1 MADSTHILKL
11 KATLDTSEVKSKL
24 DQLRQVQQQAL
35 GNNQKSGNTPSQSVG
50 GNLTQLTSTLNR
62 LNTTMMQMQRTL
74 SQLVINGRVQ
84 NSRNSSSIPFTVAQG
99 GFGASFES
107 ALGKTRESAL
117 RQKFVEYESLSRRQF
132 ERKARS
138 GRASELFVQAFGG
151 TVNKA
156 AAEAAIFRRTPA
168 GQDFISGVNRVE
180 NENRKLALKPIASLA
195 IHQGASMI
203 GNFARQNGD
212 NTTAFAAS
220 ALGKIGGYAMM
231 GSVAGPWGTAIGA
244 AIGAVETLFDAFTE
258 YAKEA
263 QKQLEDWNK
272 NIDRSQTFKKTYDEV
287 KETRSLNSQI
297 SKAVKND
304 DIARLNFI
312 ADQIQKKIDINSKFL
327 EGQRSSS
334 EYGDTAENIMDIFNQ
349 QEKSISQLEHIKS
362 LIDQINEKKQKEAEI
377 EKKNLDNYRNQ
388 VDILKQ
394 SYKWNEEQ
402 NQNNTERTLGNS
414 DYDTFSDKYSEYR
427 TKYLDFKYQYKTNL
441 DKAENATTSE
451 SAKQFLDIASRMKS
465 AMDFNKSQMDL
476 FGGSQL
482 EMLNNYRK
490 EADIL
495 KQSYKWSE
503 EDRQN
508 KAKIILGDS
517 YSDTIGPY
525 DDYNTLGVNYSTY
538 RAKYGYFK
546 YQYKT
551 NLDKVENATTSES
564 AKQFLDIASKM
575 KDAMDFNKSQMD
587 LFGGSQLEMLNNL
600 LSKIKAPDMTNVTS
614 LASQGLM
621 TFGKDDQLID
631 LQVDY
636 MKQQL
641 DVQKQIKD
649 KMREHVEFE

>member
-35 GNNQKSGNTPSQSVG
+35 GNNQKSGNAPSQGVG

-74 SQLVINGRVQ
+74 SQLVVNGRVQ
-84 NSRNSSSIPFTVAQG
+84 NSRNSSSIPIAVTQG

-107 ALGKTRESAL
+107 AVAKTRESAL
-117 RQKFVEYESLSRRQF
+117 RNKFVKYESLTNRQF
-132 ERKARS
+132 ERIARS
-138 GRASELFVQAFGG
+138 GRTSELFVQAFGG
-151 TVNKA
+151 TVNQA

-168 GQDFISGVNRVE
+168 GKDFISGVNRVE
-180 NENRKLALKPIASLA
+180 NENRKQMLKPILGLA

-203 GNFARQNGD
+203 GEFARQNGD
-212 NTTAFAAS
+212 DTTAFYAQS
-220 ALGKIGGYAMM
+220 AGKIGGYAMM
-231 GSVAGPWGTAIGA
+231 GSVAGPWGAGLGA
-244 AIGAVETLFDAFTE
+244 ALGAIETLFDKFTE
-258 YAKEA
+258 KAKEA

-272 NIDRSQTFKKTYDEV
+272 NIDRSQTFKKTYDEA

-349 QEKSISQLEHIKS
+349 QEKRISQLEHIKS

-388 VDILKQ
+388 VEMLKQ
-394 SYKWNEEQ
+394 SYKWSEEE
-402 NQNNTERTLGNS
+402 NQNNDEINLGKS

-490 EADIL
+490 ESDIL
-495 KQSYKWSE
+495 KQSFAWSE

-508 KAKIILGDS
+508 KAKIILGPS
-517 YSDTIGPY
+517 YSDDIGPY
-525 DDYNTLGVNYSTY
+525 DYDTLGANYNTY
-538 RAKYGYFK
+538 RAKYSYFK

-564 AKQFLDIASKM
+564 AKQFLDIASRM
-575 KDAMDFNKSQMD
+575 KDAMNFNKSQMD

-600 LSKIKAPDMTNVTS
+600 LSKIKAPDITNITS

-621 TFGKDDQLID
+621 TYGKDEQLVD

-649 KMREHVEFE
+649 KIREHVEFE

>member
-24 DQLRQVQQQAL
+24 DQLRQAQQQAL
-35 GNNQKSGNTPSQSVG
+35 GNDQKSGNAPSQGVG

-74 SQLVINGRVQ
+74 SQLTLNGRVQ
-84 NSRNSSSIPFTVAQG
+84 NSHNASSIPVAITQG

-107 ALGKTRESAL
+107 AIAKTRENAL
-117 RQKFVEYESLSRRQF
+117 REIFKGKESWSNRQF
-132 ERKARS
+132 ERFARS

-151 TVNKA
+151 TVKQA
-156 AAEAAIFRRTPA
+156 AAEATIFRRTPA

-180 NENRKLALKPIASLA
+180 NENRKQMLKPILGLA

-203 GNFARQNGD
+203 GDFARQNGD
-212 NTTAFAAS
+212 NTTAFYAQAV
-220 ALGKIGGYAMM
+220 GKVGGYAMM
-231 GSVAGPWGTAIGA
+231 GSAAGPYGA
-244 AIGAVETLFDAFTE
+244 AVGAALGAVEMLFDKFTE
-258 YAKEA
+258 KAKEA
-263 QKQLEDWNK
+263 QKELEDWNK
-272 NIDRSQTFKKTYDEV
+272 NIERSQTFKKTYDEA
-287 KETRSLNSQI
+287 KETRTLNSTI
-297 SKAVKND
+297 SKAVKTD
-304 DIARLNFI
+304 DVERLQAI
-312 ADQIQKKIDINSKFL
+312 ADQIQKKMDLNSKFL

-349 QEKSISQLEHIKS
+349 QEKRISQLEHIKS
-362 LIDQINEKKQKEAEI
+362 LIDQINEKKKKEAEI
-377 EKKNLDNYRNQ
+377 ENKNLENYRKQ
-388 VDILKQ
+388 ADILKQ
-394 SYKWNEEQ
+394 SYKWNEEDR
-402 NQNNTERTLGNS
+402 QNNAEITLGTY
-414 DYDTFSDKYSEYR
+414 DYNTLGDKYSEYR

-482 EMLNNYRK
+482 
-490 EADIL
+490 DI
-495 KQSYKWSE
+495 
-503 EDRQN
+503 
-508 KAKIILGDS
+508 
-517 YSDTIGPY
+517 
-525 DDYNTLGVNYSTY
+525 
-538 RAKYGYFK
+538 
-546 YQYKT
+546 
-551 NLDKVENATTSES
+551 
-564 AKQFLDIASKM
+564 
-575 KDAMDFNKSQMD
+575 
-587 LFGGSQLEMLNNL
+587 LNNL

-621 TFGKDDQLID
+621 TFGKNDQLVD

>member
-24 DQLRQVQQQAL
+24 DQLRQAQQQAL
-35 GNNQKSGNTPSQSVG
+35 GNDQKSGNTPSQGVG

-74 SQLVINGRVQ
+74 SQLAVNGRVQ
-84 NSRNSSSIPFTVAQG
+84 NSRNSSSIPVTVAQG

-107 ALGKTRESAL
+107 AVAKTRENAL

-151 TVNKA
+151 TVNQA
-156 AAEAAIFRRTPA
+156 AAEAAIFRRTPS
-168 GQDFISGVNRVE
+168 GKDFISGVNRVE
-180 NENRKLALKPIASLA
+180 NENRKQMLKPILGLA

-203 GNFARQNGD
+203 GDFARQNGD
-212 NTTAFAAS
+212 NTTAFYAQS
-220 ALGKIGGYAMM
+220 VGKIGGYAMM
-231 GSVAGPWGTAIGA
+231 GSVAGPWGVVVGGALGAIDS
-244 AIGAVETLFDAFTE
+244 LFDKFTE
-258 YAKEA
+258 KAKEA
-263 QKQLEDWNK
+263 QKELEDWNK
-272 NIDRSQTFKKTYDEV
+272 NIERSQTFKKTYDEA
-287 KETRSLNSQI
+287 KETRTLNSTI
-297 SKAVKND
+297 SKAVKTD
-304 DIARLNFI
+304 DVARLQAM
-312 ADQIQKKIDINSKFL
+312 ADQIQKKIDFNSKFID
-327 EGQRSSS
+327 GQRSSS

-349 QEKSISQLEHIKS
+349 QEKRISQLEHIKS

-377 EKKNLDNYRNQ
+377 DKKNLDNYRKQ
-388 VDILKQ
+388 ADILKQ
-394 SYKWNEEQ
+394 SYKWSEEER
-402 NQNNTERTLGNS
+402 QNNAEITLGTY
-414 DYDTFSDKYSEYR
+414 DYNTLGDKYSTYK

-451 SAKQFLDIASRMKS
+451 SAKQFLDIASRMK
-465 AMDFNKSQMDL
+465 
-476 FGGSQL
+476 
-482 EMLNNYRK
+482 
-490 EADIL
+490 
-495 KQSYKWSE
+495 
-503 EDRQN
+503 
-508 KAKIILGDS
+508 
-517 YSDTIGPY
+517 
-525 DDYNTLGVNYSTY
+525 
-538 RAKYGYFK
+538 
-546 YQYKT
+546 
-551 NLDKVENATTSES
+551 
-564 AKQFLDIASKM
+564 
-575 KDAMDFNKSQMD
+575 DAMDFNKSQMD
-587 LFGGSQLEMLNNL
+587 LFGGSQLDILNNL

>member
-24 DQLRQVQQQAL
+24 DQLRQAQQQAL
-35 GNNQKSGNTPSQSVG
+35 GNDQKSGNAPSQSVG

-74 SQLVINGRVQ
+74 SQLTLNGRVQ
-84 NSRNSSSIPFTVAQG
+84 NSHNASSIPVAITQG

-107 ALGKTRESAL
+107 AIAKTREKAL
-117 RQKFVEYESLSRRQF
+117 REIFKGKESWSNRKF
-132 ERKARS
+132 ERFARR

-151 TVNKA
+151 TVKQA
-156 AAEAAIFRRTPA
+156 AAEANIFRRKQP

-180 NENRKLALKPIASLA
+180 NENRKQMLKPIAGLA
-195 IHQGASMI
+195 FNQGTQILGDALEMT
-203 GNFARQNGD
+203 GNNE
-212 NTTAFAAS
+212 AAYWTRS
-220 ALGKIGGYAMM
+220 VGKVGGYAMM
-231 GSVAGPWGTAIGA
+231 GSAAGPYGA
-244 AIGAVETLFDAFTE
+244 AVGAALGAVEMLFDKFTE
-258 YAKEA
+258 KAKEA
-263 QKQLEDWNK
+263 QKELEDWNK
-272 NIDRSQTFKKTYDEV
+272 NIERSQTFKKTYDEA
-287 KETRSLNSQI
+287 KETRTLNSTM
-297 SKAVKND
+297 SKAVKTD
-304 DIARLNFI
+304 DVARLQAM
-312 ADQIQKKIDINSKFL
+312 ADQIQKKIDLNSKFL

-349 QEKSISQLEHIKS
+349 QEKRISQLEHIKS
-362 LIDQINEKKQKEAEI
+362 LIDQINEKKKKEAEI
-377 EKKNLDNYRNQ
+377 ENKNLENYRKQ
-388 VDILKQ
+388 ADILKQ
-394 SYKWNEEQ
+394 SYKWNEEDR
-402 NQNNTERTLGNS
+402 QNNAEITLGTY
-414 DYDTFSDKYSEYR
+414 DYNTLGDKYSEYR

-482 EMLNNYRK
+482 
-490 EADIL
+490 DI
-495 KQSYKWSE
+495 
-503 EDRQN
+503 
-508 KAKIILGDS
+508 
-517 YSDTIGPY
+517 
-525 DDYNTLGVNYSTY
+525 
-538 RAKYGYFK
+538 
-546 YQYKT
+546 
-551 NLDKVENATTSES
+551 
-564 AKQFLDIASKM
+564 
-575 KDAMDFNKSQMD
+575 
-587 LFGGSQLEMLNNL
+587 LNNL

-621 TFGKDDQLID
+621 TFGKNDQLVD

>member
-24 DQLRQVQQQAL
+24 EQLRQAQQQAL
-35 GNNQKSGNTPSQSVG
+35 GNDQKSGNAPQGVG

-74 SQLVINGRVQ
+74 SQLTLNGRFQ
-84 NSRNSSSIPFTVAQG
+84 NSHNASSIPVAITQG

-107 ALGKTRESAL
+107 AIAKTRENAL
-117 RQKFVEYESLSRRQF
+117 RVIFKGKESWSNRQF
-132 ERKARS
+132 ERFASR

-151 TVNKA
+151 TVKQA
-156 AAEAAIFRRTPA
+156 AAEANIFRRVQP

-180 NENRKLALKPIASLA
+180 NENRKQMLKPILGLA

-203 GNFARQNGD
+203 GDFARQNGD
-212 NTTAFAAS
+212 NTTAFYAQS
-220 ALGKIGGYAMM
+220 AGKIGGYAMM
-231 GSVAGPWGTAIGA
+231 GSAAGPYGA
-244 AIGAVETLFDAFTE
+244 AVGAALGAIETLFDKFTE
-258 YAKEA
+258 KAKEA
-263 QKQLEDWNK
+263 QKELEDWNK
-272 NIDRSQTFKKTYDEV
+272 NIERSQTFKKTYDEA
-287 KETRSLNSQI
+287 KETRTLNSAM
-297 SKAVKND
+297 SKAVKTD
-304 DIARLNFI
+304 DVARLQSM
-312 ADQIQKKIDINSKFL
+312 ADQIQKKIDLNSKFL

-349 QEKSISQLEHIKS
+349 QEKRISQLEHIKS
-362 LIDQINEKKQKEAEI
+362 LIDQINEKKKKEAEI
-377 EKKNLDNYRNQ
+377 EQKNLENYRKQ
-388 VDILKQ
+388 ADILKQ
-394 SYKWNEEQ
+394 SYKWNEEDK
-402 NQNNTERTLGNS
+402 QNNAEITLGTY
-414 DYDTFSDKYSEYR
+414 DYNMLGDKYSEYR

-451 SAKQFLDIASRMKS
+451 QAKQFLDIASRMKS

-482 EMLNNYRK
+482 
-490 EADIL
+490 DI
-495 KQSYKWSE
+495 
-503 EDRQN
+503 
-508 KAKIILGDS
+508 
-517 YSDTIGPY
+517 
-525 DDYNTLGVNYSTY
+525 
-538 RAKYGYFK
+538 
-546 YQYKT
+546 
-551 NLDKVENATTSES
+551 
-564 AKQFLDIASKM
+564 
-575 KDAMDFNKSQMD
+575 
-587 LFGGSQLEMLNNL
+587 LNNL

-621 TFGKDDQLID
+621 TFGKNDQLVD

>member
-35 GNNQKSGNTPSQSVG
+35 GNNQKYGNAPSQSV

-74 SQLVINGRVQ
+74 SQLAVNGRVQ

-107 ALGKTRESAL
+107 AVAKTRENAL

-132 ERKARS
+132 EREARR
-138 GRASELFVQAFGG
+138 GRASQLFVQAFGG
-151 TVNKA
+151 TVEQA
-156 AAEAAIFRRTPA
+156 AAEAAIFRRTPP

-180 NENRKLALKPIASLA
+180 NENRKLALKPIAGLA

-220 ALGKIGGYAMM
+220 ALGKIGSYAMM

-244 AIGAVETLFDAFTE
+244 AIGAVETLFDKFTE
-258 YAKEA
+258 NAKEA

-272 NIDRSQTFKKTYDEV
+272 NIDRSQTFKKTYDEA

-334 EYGDTAENIMDIFNQ
+334 EYGDTAENIMNIFNE
-349 QEKSISQLEHIKS
+349 QEKRISQLEHIKS

-377 EKKNLDNYRNQ
+377 DKKNLDNYRKQ
-388 VDILKQ
+388 ADILKQ
-394 SYKWNEEQ
+394 SYKWNEEER
-402 NQNNTERTLGNS
+402 QNNAEITLGTY
-414 DYDTFSDKYSEYR
+414 DYNTLGDNYSTYR

-451 SAKQFLDIASRMKS
+451 SAKQFLDIASKMKS

-482 EMLNNYRK
+482 
-490 EADIL
+490 DI
-495 KQSYKWSE
+495 
-503 EDRQN
+503 
-508 KAKIILGDS
+508 
-517 YSDTIGPY
+517 
-525 DDYNTLGVNYSTY
+525 
-538 RAKYGYFK
+538 
-546 YQYKT
+546 
-551 NLDKVENATTSES
+551 
-564 AKQFLDIASKM
+564 
-575 KDAMDFNKSQMD
+575 
-587 LFGGSQLEMLNNL
+587 LNNL

-621 TFGKDDQLID
+621 TFGKNDQLID

>member
-24 DQLRQVQQQAL
+24 DQLRQAQQQAL
-35 GNNQKSGNTPSQSVG
+35 GNNQKSGNAPQGVG

-74 SQLVINGRVQ
+74 SQLTVNGRVQ
-84 NSRNSSSIPFTVAQG
+84 NSHNASSIPVAITQG

-107 ALGKTRESAL
+107 AIAKTRENAL
-117 RQKFVEYESLSRRQF
+117 REIFKGKESWSNRKF
-132 ERKARS
+132 ERFARS

-151 TVNKA
+151 TVKQA
-156 AAEAAIFRRTPA
+156 AAEANIFRRVQP

-180 NENRKLALKPIASLA
+180 NENRKQMLKPILGLA

-203 GNFARQNGD
+203 GNYAMQNGD
-212 NTTAFAAS
+212 NTTAFYAQAV
-220 ALGKIGGYAMM
+220 GKIGGYAMM
-231 GSVAGPWGTAIGA
+231 GSAAGPYGA
-244 AIGAVETLFDAFTE
+244 AVGFALGAIETLFDKFTE
-258 YAKEA
+258 KAKEA
-263 QKQLEDWNK
+263 QKELEDWNK
-272 NIDRSQTFKKTYDEV
+272 NIERSQTFKKTYDEA
-287 KETRSLNSQI
+287 KETRTLNSAM
-297 SKAVKND
+297 SKAVKTD
-304 DIARLNFI
+304 DITRLQAM
-312 ADQIQKKIDINSKFL
+312 ADQIQKKIDLNSKFL

-349 QEKSISQLEHIKS
+349 QEKRISQLEHIKS
-362 LIDQINEKKQKEAEI
+362 LIDQINEKKKKEAEI
-377 EKKNLDNYRNQ
+377 ENKNLENYRKQ
-388 VDILKQ
+388 ADILKQ
-394 SYKWNEEQ
+394 SYKWNEEDR
-402 NQNNTERTLGNS
+402 QNNAEITLGTY
-414 DYDTFSDKYSEYR
+414 DYNTLGDKYSEYR

-482 EMLNNYRK
+482 
-490 EADIL
+490 DI
-495 KQSYKWSE
+495 
-503 EDRQN
+503 
-508 KAKIILGDS
+508 
-517 YSDTIGPY
+517 
-525 DDYNTLGVNYSTY
+525 
-538 RAKYGYFK
+538 
-546 YQYKT
+546 
-551 NLDKVENATTSES
+551 
-564 AKQFLDIASKM
+564 
-575 KDAMDFNKSQMD
+575 
-587 LFGGSQLEMLNNL
+587 LNNL

-621 TFGKDDQLID
+621 TFGKDDHLVD

>member
-1 MADSTHILKL
+1 MMQMQR
-11 KATLDTSEVKSKL
+11 TLSQLVVGNKIQQYSSL
-24 DQLRQVQQQAL
+24 PPVLRQVQQQAL
-35 GNNQKSGNTPSQSVG
+35 GNDQKYGNVSSQGVG

-74 SQLVINGRVQ
+74 SQLTLNGRVQ
-84 NSRNSSSIPFTVAQG
+84 NSHNASSIPVAITQG

-107 ALGKTRESAL
+107 AIAKTRENVL
-117 RQKFVEYESLSRRQF
+117 REIFKGKESWSNRKF
-132 ERKARS
+132 ERFARR

-151 TVNKA
+151 TVKQA
-156 AAEAAIFRRTPA
+156 AAEANIFRRVQP

-180 NENRKLALKPIASLA
+180 NENRKQMLKPILGLA

-203 GNFARQNGD
+203 GDFARQNGD
-212 NTTAFAAS
+212 NTTAFYAQS
-220 ALGKIGGYAMM
+220 VGKIGGYAMM
-231 GSVAGPWGTAIGA
+231 GSAAGPYGA
-244 AIGAVETLFDAFTE
+244 AIGFALGAVEMLFDKFTE
-258 YAKEA
+258 KAKEA
-263 QKQLEDWNK
+263 QKELEDWNK
-272 NIDRSQTFKKTYDEV
+272 NIERSQTFKKTYDEA
-287 KETRSLNSQI
+287 KETRTLNSTM
-297 SKAVKND
+297 SKAVKTD
-304 DIARLNFI
+304 DVTRLQAM
-312 ADQIQKKIDINSKFL
+312 ADQIQKKIDLNSKFL

-349 QEKSISQLEHIKS
+349 QEKRISQLEHIKS
-362 LIDQINEKKQKEAEI
+362 LIDQINEKKKKEAEI
-377 EKKNLDNYRNQ
+377 DKKNLDNYRKQ
-388 VDILKQ
+388 ADILKQ
-394 SYKWNEEQ
+394 SYKWNEEDK
-402 NQNNTERTLGNS
+402 QNNAEITLGTY
-414 DYDTFSDKYSEYR
+414 DYNTLGDKYSEYR

-482 EMLNNYRK
+482 
-490 EADIL
+490 DI
-495 KQSYKWSE
+495 
-503 EDRQN
+503 
-508 KAKIILGDS
+508 
-517 YSDTIGPY
+517 
-525 DDYNTLGVNYSTY
+525 
-538 RAKYGYFK
+538 
-546 YQYKT
+546 
-551 NLDKVENATTSES
+551 
-564 AKQFLDIASKM
+564 
-575 KDAMDFNKSQMD
+575 
-587 LFGGSQLEMLNNL
+587 LNNL